1 MQHAL
6 AYRDVLVEKE
16 EDIDRKVGSLL
27 AQNRSLIEENDEVT
41 SKLMQTRKELS
52 ETKGRINEMIMFRGR
67 RDRDMRSVEDDTKLL
82 EGNSDT
88 DTERIMEEMRRNAVD
103 HIPMMRSEQGARW
116 PETPVSDV
124 ESGLPKR
131 LANTLGVD

>member
-1 MQHAL
+1 M
-6 AYRDVLVEKE
+6 LVEKE

-27 AQNRSLIEENDEVT
+27 SQNRSLIEENDEVT

-52 ETKGRINEMIMFRGR
+52 EAKTKINEMIMFKGR
-67 RDRDMRSVEDDTKLL
+67 REHKEGEDLKLL

-103 HIPMMRSEQGARW
+103 HEPMMRRNEKW
-116 PETPVSDV
+116 PETPVSEVD
-124 ESGLPKR
+124 SGFQGK